1 MKSKS
6 ELIEIHQKIV
16 SLVISKSI
24 PSPRAWNFIS
34 RAFNLVSKTYILQ
47 ASMGLAL
54 PYFKKQINA
63 RT

>member
-24 PSPRAWNFIS
+24 PSPSAWNFLS
-34 RAFNLVSKTYILQ
+34 RAFNLVSKIYIFQ
-47 ASMGLAL
+47 AGMGLGL